1 MLEKHEN
8 GTFLLRVSPN
18 APAPGNWVISVI
30 EAGEPRRVVNHYR
43 VSSAPGGVRAVGSNE
58 THVVRSM
65 MLLCLS
71 IPFTLFVYCLFW
83 QSVKALIKSVPH
95 LGQPL
100 SRAQATDTVMV
111 QLVPD
116 NEPIGKG
123 SSGTVYK
130 VSVNRVLLQEC
141 FVVVHCLLYAGE
153 NKRYGL
159 GVGCEAVGR
168 RRVD

>member
-65 MLLCLS
+65 LLLCLYS
-71 IPFTLFVYCLFW
+71 IHFVRLLIAC

-130 VSVNRVLLQEC
+130 VSLIVSVFCCCCSLIVLC
-141 FVVVHCLLYAGE
+141 
-153 NKRYGL
+153 
-159 GVGCEAVGR
+159 R
-168 RRVD
+168 RE